1 MEKRPKTSCGCCRKL
16 ILFNSS
22 RVTTMISLSVNSD
35 LFLSSQSCSQ
45 TINWES
51 STRSNSSQI
60 LGPSATKHLILFRNF
75 FCSSDFINLIFVL
88 LIMRLQLIF
97 RYKSAGR
104 CCPVLRPLLS
114 DYLLYPQ
121 VVQDRCEGLH

>member
-1 MEKRPKTSCGCCRKL
+1 MENMPKTSCGCCRKL

-22 RVTTMISLSVNSD
+22 GVTTMTSLSVNSD
-35 LFLSSQSCSQ
+35 LFLSSQPCSP
-45 TINWES
+45 TINRES
-51 STRSNSSQI
+51 STPSNSSQI
-60 LGPSATKHLILFRNF
+60 LGPSATNHSALLRNF

-104 CCPVLRPLLS
+104 YCLTLRLLLS
-114 DYLLYPQ
+114 ARQLCPQ
-121 VVQDRCEGLH
+121 VVQDRCGGLH